1 MIIEPFRHD
10 CGQKQRKW
18 ERERKQERRIMEPL
32 YAPQLSLSM
41 VHPWGRSVSFHSKPQ
56 DWAVK
61 IASTDYFMI
70 PEHNRIFF
78 KDDLAF
84 NIFASR
90 LF

>member
-1 MIIEPFRHD
+1 MSHSGTTVAKNR
-10 CGQKQRKW
+10 GNG
-18 ERERKQERRIMEPL
+18 RERKQERRIMEPL

-56 DWAVK
+56 EWAVK

-70 PEHNRIFF
+70 PKHARIFS

-84 NIFASR
+84 NIIASR

>member
-1 MIIEPFRHD
+1 MSHSGTTVAKNR
-10 CGQKQRKW
+10 GNG
-18 ERERKQERRIMEPL
+18 RERKQERRIMEPL

-56 DWAVK
+56 DLAVK
-61 IASTDYFMI
+61 IASTDYFII
-70 PEHNRIFF
+70 PKHARIFS

>member
-1 MIIEPFRHD
+1 MSHSGTTVAKNR
-10 CGQKQRKW
+10 GNG
-18 ERERKQERRIMEPL
+18 RERKQERRIMEPL

-70 PEHNRIFF
+70 PKHARIVS
-78 KDDLAF
+78 KADLAF
-84 NIFASR
+84 NIFASM